1 MGVSDPQC
9 VNDDSGMMIYPSQRR
24 SKNDMTELVPMK
36 GMHRMMIMKKI
47 VLKYHDQMIIELKFF
62 FFKSYEFIDEWIKAE
77 LLTKHIEIVL
87 GKC

>member
-36 GMHRMMIMKKI
+36 GMHRMMIM
-47 VLKYHDQMIIELKFF
+47 
-62 FFKSYEFIDEWIKAE
+62 
-77 LLTKHIEIVL
+77 
-87 GKC
+87 C